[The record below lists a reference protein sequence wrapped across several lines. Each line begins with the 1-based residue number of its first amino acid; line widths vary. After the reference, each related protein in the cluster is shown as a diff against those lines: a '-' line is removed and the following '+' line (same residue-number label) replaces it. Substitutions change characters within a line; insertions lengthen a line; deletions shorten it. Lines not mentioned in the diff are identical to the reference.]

1 MNDQK
6 KTLKINDVGSLL
18 LRLTLC
24 IVILPHGCQLM
35 LGSFGGS
42 GFNATMD
49 YFINVEGL
57 PAIIGYMVIFF
68 QFFGSLFILLGFAT
82 RLVAIGTLA
91 MFIGMILTS
100 HLEHG
105 FFMNWFGNQ
114 KGEGYE
120 YHLLVIGMFANLI
133 ATGAGK
139 LSLDAILFRNNRL
152 LKAVK

>member
-35 LGSFGGS
+35 LGTFGGS
-42 GFNATMD
+42 GFNAAMD

-68 QFFGSLFILLGFAT
+68 QFFGSLFILFGFAT
-82 RLVAIGTLA
+82 RLVSIGMLI
-91 MFIGMILTS
+91 MFVGMILKS
-100 HLEHG
+100 HLEYG

-120 YHLLVIGMFANLI
+120 YHLLVIGMFASLI
-133 ATGAGK
+133 TTGAGK
-139 LSLDAILFRNNRL
+139 LSLDTTLFRNNRL
-152 LKAVK
+152 LNAVK